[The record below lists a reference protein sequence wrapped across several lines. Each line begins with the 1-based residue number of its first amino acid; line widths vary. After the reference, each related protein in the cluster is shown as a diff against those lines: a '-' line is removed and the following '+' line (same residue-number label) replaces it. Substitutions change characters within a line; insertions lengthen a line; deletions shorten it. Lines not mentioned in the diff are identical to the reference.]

1 MMAWEGEAM
10 PAAVAMQHSSD
21 EYSSAEH
28 SLTPCSLVVRQVEGD
43 GGGVGATDVVVV
55 SIATTTSSLGTS
67 AACVSRLA
75 SSNSSATS

>member
-43 GGGVGATDVVVV
+43 GGGRAMLVG
-55 SIATTTSSLGTS
+55 G
-67 AACVSRLA
+67 RWW
-75 SSNSSATS
+75 